1 MSGERRSCE
10 ERVREPERRNL
21 SSFLPLIC
29 IILRFHSPRMA
40 LRKEGRSLAVYVV
53 ACSRR
58 SDRGDR
64 AKRCE
69 QKETT
74 RGRGK
79 VFFSPSSLA
88 LHSTI
93 RTPGTGF
100 LHSSKKHVLYMPPS
114 VNDLVLRS
122 LREGVSYF
130 LFLLQQSKKET
141 SSRRLV
147 LEYT

>member
-1 MSGERRSCE
+1 M
-10 ERVREPERRNL
+10 REPERRNL

-29 IILRFHSPRMA
+29 IILRFHSSRMA
-40 LRKEGRSLAVYVV
+40 LRKKGRSLAVYVV

-58 SDRGDR
+58 SDRGDS
-64 AKRCE
+64 AKKCE
-69 QKETT
+69 QKKTT
-74 RGRGK
+74 RGWGR
-79 VFFSPSSLA
+79 VCFLLSSLG

-93 RTPGTGF
+93 RTPGTDF
-100 LHSSKKHVLYMPPS
+100 LRSSKKYVLYMPPS

-130 LFLLQQSKKET
+130 LFLLQQRKKET

-147 LEYT
+147 LE